1 MTTAPPTAES
11 TPVSSPLFAKRQ
23 RLALALSLALPV
35 LAQAA
40 QESAAEPCPAGDQA
54 LCSTDVPPAAN
65 AYPLDWVPIRE
76 VPEEL
81 QDEECRSCRG
91 RYIDPLAGAD
101 TGVDP
106 ELSDINASAA
116 QTELEGDEV
125 FLHGG
130 VSVEQGYR
138 RLKGKDAYYNRSE
151 SRGKLTGG
159 ITIREPGILLKGQE
173 ASFSSDTGEA
183 EITESQFVLHQ
194 QHMRGA
200 ARSLRRDAQG
210 LVHVENGALSYC
222 APGEQDW
229 EIRADEM
236 ELDLDEGLGTA
247 RGAKVAVGGMPVL
260 YLPWLRFPLDD
271 RRRSGL
277 LWPDIGS
284 DTRGGIDIAAPIYL
298 NLAPNYDAL
307 YTPRYIEERGVNN
320 EVELRYLNPAV
331 GSWSVGGAYMET
343 DKRYEDERPEQRD
356 HSRWLG
362 KVEHNGLFGQ
372 RWRSRVDYSKA
383 SDVDYLKDLQT
394 TNLET
399 RRETSLLQLGSLDY
413 LGDDWLFDLD
423 FQQFQSLADDINNDY
438 QKLPQFTGQYRGE
451 YEPFALEPILLGQ
464 YSYFDTD
471 DNRVKGQRIYGEA
484 GVTYPMLWQF
494 GFLKPTAKYR
504 YLEYE
509 LTDLGSPGAND
520 SPSTGTPLFSLDGGL
535 YFERQTTL
543 LDRGLLQTLEPRLY
557 YLYSEYEDQSEQPDF
572 DSAELTFTYNQLFR
586 ETRFS
591 GRDRLDDAD
600 QLSVG
605 MTTRY
610 ISEED
615 GREHLNASIGQIF
628 YFRDRQVRLLSGAEP
643 LDQSSSEMAGEVNF
657 YPNERLTVR
666 GSLVWDP
673 HSTDMN
679 AGNVQASYERDDS
692 SIFSVGYSYRRPLT
706 TIQTENR
713 NQQVTE
719 QAHFSA
725 YVPLGNRWSLF
736 GAVNYSVEA
745 GESVEDMFG
754 VEYDTCCWQVRLL
767 HLRYYDSVT
776 GETLDFND
784 PNLEQ
789 ESSTQVQI
797 VLKGMGGFGSRV
809 TGLMEDM
816 IRGYRER
823 EY

>member
-1 MTTAPPTAES
+1 MPAVAQES
-11 TPVSSPLFAKRQ
+11 TPGA
-23 RLALALSLALPV
+23 
-35 LAQAA
+35 
-40 QESAAEPCPAGDQA
+40 CPAGE
-54 LCSTDVPPAAN
+54 LCSAEVPPSAIAH
-65 AYPLDWVPIRE
+65 PLDWVPLKS

-81 QDEECRSCRG
+81 QDAECRSCRG

-101 TGVDP
+101 TGADP
-106 ELSDINASAA
+106 ELSDINASATS
-116 QTELEGDEV
+116 TELEGDEV
-125 FLHGG
+125 YLHGG
-130 VSVEQGYR
+130 VSVQQGYR
-138 RLKGKDAYYNRSE
+138 RLQGREAYYNRSE
-151 SRGKLTGG
+151 STGKLTGG
-159 ITIREPGILLKGQE
+159 ITIREPGMLLKGQE

-183 EITESQFVLHQ
+183 EITDSQFVLHQ

-200 ARSLRRDAQG
+200 AKALRRDAEG
-210 LVHVENGALSYC
+210 KVHVQNGALSYC

-236 ELDLDEGLGTA
+236 ELDLDEGIGTG
-247 RGAKVAVGGMPVL
+247 RGTKIAVGGIPVL
-260 YLPWLRFPLDD
+260 YLPWMRFPLDD
-271 RRRSGL
+271 RRRTGF
-277 LWPDIGS
+277 LWPDFGN
-284 DTRGGIDIAAPIYL
+284 DTRGGVDIATPVYF

-307 YTPRYIEERGVNN
+307 YTPRYIEERGTNH

-331 GSWSVGGAYMET
+331 GSWVVGGAYLKD
-343 DKRYEDERPEQRD
+343 DKRYEDERPELND

-362 KVEHNGLFGQ
+362 QVKHNGLFDR
-372 RWRSRVDYSKA
+372 RWRSTVDYSKA
-383 SDVDYLKDLQT
+383 SDVDYLKDLR
-394 TNLET
+394 TNSLET

-413 LGDDWLFDLD
+413 LGDDWLLGVD

-438 QKLPQFTGQYRGE
+438 AKLPQFTGQYRGE
-451 YEPFALEPILLGQ
+451 YEPFAFEPILLGQ
-464 YSYFDTD
+464 YSYFDSD
-471 DNRVKGQRIYGEA
+471 DDRVKGQRIYGEA
-484 GVTYPMLWQF
+484 GVTYPMLWEA

-509 LTDLGSPGAND
+509 LTDLSAGLSND
-520 SPSTGTPLFSLDGGL
+520 SPSAGTAMFSLDSGL
-535 YFERQTTL
+535 FFERPTRL

-557 YLYSEYEDQSEQPDF
+557 YLYSEYEDQTEQPDF

-591 GRDRLDDAD
+591 GRDRLDDAN

-605 MTTRY
+605 LTTRY

-615 GREHLNASIGQIF
+615 GREHLNASLGQIF
-628 YFRDRQVRLLSGAEP
+628 YFRDRDVRLLANAPP
-643 LDQSSSEMAGEVNF
+643 LDQSSSEMAAEVNF

-666 GSLVWDP
+666 SSLVWDP

-679 AGNVQASYERDDS
+679 AGNVQASYERDDA
-692 SIFSVGYSYRRPLT
+692 SIYSVGYSYRRPLT
-706 TIQTENR
+706 TVRTQP
-713 NQQVTE
+713 VTE

-725 YVPLGNRWSLF
+725 YIPLGNRWSVF

-767 HLRYYDSVT
+767 HLRYYDSPT
-776 GETLDFND
+776 GQILDFND
-784 PNLEQ
+784 PNLER